1 MNLKCFII
9 SFLMFCTGYL
19 TSSSQSCNRNEK
31 ENHCLETKD
40 SVWRKSISTNFEDI
54 HVIHENNDNERLH
67 SLKRVEAWEARRYFS
82 RQRDII
88 EEMENNML
96 KKIPAQKLNGLLD
109 YKFNPIICILNVSA
123 QDGVV
128 KKVSFQIFRRISS
141 LISDEDFL
149 MFDNVIL
156 NTRFRPDD
164 SMSGDLVSYCWVISR
179 KRIRDFLRSQQNQNT
194 EKDESKH

>member
-1 MNLKCFII
+1 
-9 SFLMFCTGYL
+9 
-19 TSSSQSCNRNEK
+19 
-31 ENHCLETKD
+31 
-40 SVWRKSISTNFEDI
+40 
-54 HVIHENNDNERLH
+54 
-67 SLKRVEAWEARRYFS
+67 
-82 RQRDII
+82 
-88 EEMENNML
+88 ML
-96 KKIPAQKLNGLLD
+96 KKIPAPKLNGLLD

-128 KKVSFQIFRRISS
+128 KKVSFQIFRKISF

-156 NTRFRPDD
+156 NTRFRPDF

-179 KRIRDFLRSQQNQNT
+179 KRIRDFLRSPQNQNT